1 MPGRFVMDH
10 SILTIDKK
18 KNPGDLLYD
27 QKEPQITQ
35 ERDLIVVIYP
45 TLITIREWIRP

>member
-18 KNPGDLLYD
+18 TPGDLLYD